1 MCDYIWNYIIFR
13 TRRIIWTFWIQ
24 MCSDYIIIYYCYI
37 WLVGF
42 CYVIMYTIL
51 SVYCK
56 FMCIYM
62 YRYMCTWYTED
73 IFKLM
78 YPILKKSL
86 SIL

>member
-1 MCDYIWNYIIFR
+1 MDVLDSNLQLF
-13 TRRIIWTFWIQ
+13 TFITVTFG
-24 MCSDYIIIYYCYI
+24 
-37 WLVGF
+37 WLGF
-42 CYVIMYTIL
+42 VVIMYTIL